1 MGGGRG
7 TALHWVS
14 GWAVPPG
21 PKAKPLE
28 CALEPSEQDRGV
40 TRTPSRTVR
49 LKVRSSV
56 QCAAGTAWGYPETET
71 SSATL
76 TGGDT
81 QKQSRT
87 AHLASCQPCQPSR

>member
-1 MGGGRG
+1 MGGGKG
-7 TALHWVS
+7 HSLHWVS

-28 CALEPSEQDRGV
+28 CALEPRVQDRGV

-49 LKVRSSV
+49 LEVGSLI
-56 QCAAGTAWGYPETET
+56 QCAAGTASDYPETET
-71 SSATL
+71 CNAAL

-81 QKQSRT
+81 QKQPRR
-87 AHLASCQPCQPSR
+87 AHLANC